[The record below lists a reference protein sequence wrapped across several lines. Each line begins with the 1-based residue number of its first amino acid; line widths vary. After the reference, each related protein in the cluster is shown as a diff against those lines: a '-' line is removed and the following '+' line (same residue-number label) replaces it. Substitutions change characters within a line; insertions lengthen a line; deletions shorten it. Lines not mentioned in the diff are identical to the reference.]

1 MATRADLSI
10 DQGTDYEIVLT
21 LTDEGGNILDLS
33 NSNSAAQIRK
43 SYTSLTYTE
52 FATSI
57 NVESGEITLVLTA
70 DQTGELEPGRYVY
83 DVEVTDATNSISR
96 IVEGVV
102 TISPQ
107 VTRL

>member
-10 DQGTDYEIVLT
+10 DQGTDYEVTLT
-21 LTDEGGNILDLS
+21 LTDEGGNLLDLS
-33 NSNSAAQIRK
+33 NSNAAAQIRK

-57 NVESGEITLVLTA
+57 NTAAAEISLTLTA
-70 DQTGELEPGRYVY
+70 DQTNSLEAGRYVY
-83 DVEVTDATNSISR
+83 DVELTDATNSISR
-96 IVEGVV
+96 VVEGVV
-102 TISPQ
+102 TIAPQ

>member
-10 DQGTDYEIVLT
+10 DQGTDYEVTLT
-21 LTDEGGNILDLS
+21 LTDENGDILDLS
-33 NSNSAAQIRK
+33 NSNTAAQIRK

-52 FATSI
+52 FDTSTNATT
-57 NVESGEITLVLTA
+57 GEISLTLTA
-70 DQTGELEPGRYVY
+70 DQTADLEPGRYVY
-83 DVEVTDATNSISR
+83 DVELTDASNSISR

-102 TISPQ
+102 TIAPQ

>member
-10 DQGTDYEIVLT
+10 DQGTDYEVTLT
-21 LTDEGGNILDLS
+21 LTDEDGNILDLL
-33 NSNSAAQIRK
+33 NSNTSAQIRK

-52 FATSI
+52 FSTFTNATT
-57 NVESGEITLVLTA
+57 GEISLSLTA

-83 DVEVTDATNSISR
+83 DVELTDASNSISR
-96 IVEGVV
+96 VVEGVV
-102 TISPQ
+102 TITPQ